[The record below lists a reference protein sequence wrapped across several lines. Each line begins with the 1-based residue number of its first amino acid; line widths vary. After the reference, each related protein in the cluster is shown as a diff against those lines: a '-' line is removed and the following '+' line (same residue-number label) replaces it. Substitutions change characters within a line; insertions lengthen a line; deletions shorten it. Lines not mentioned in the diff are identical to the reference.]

1 MATTATAETA
11 TPAASQP
18 TTQLPW
24 YVYAALFASGAVVL
38 GIMWDISWHRTI
50 GRDTFW
56 TPAHLL
62 VYLGGIVAGVSC
74 GYVVLKTTFAGTK
87 QEQNRSVSF
96 WGFKGPFGAW
106 VAIWGTIAMLT
117 SAPFDNWWHN
127 AYGLDVKVLSPP
139 HIVL

>member
-1 MATTATAETA
+1 MQTLSAAAIDELTSVKTAAVSGYARAVLAGAT
-11 TPAASQP
+11 SI
-18 TTQLPW
+18 
-24 YVYAALFASGAVVL
+24 VL

-56 TPAHLL
+56 TPAHML
-62 VYLGGIVAGVSC
+62 VYLGGIVAGTSC

-106 VAIWGTIAMLT
+106 LAIWGTIAMLT
-117 SAPFDNWWHN
+117 SAPFDNWW
-127 AYGLDVKVLSPP
+127 
-139 HIVL
+139 